1 MVSTSSSHFNES
13 GCVVVNGKKYIQG
26 QQLFDVLIFIRV

>member
-13 GCVVVNGKKYIQG
+13 GVVVNGKKYIQG
-26 QQLFDVLIFIRV
+26 QQLFDVLIFIGV